1 MLQEVWDLASHSLAG
16 EALPWSAGPTRPEEQ
31 GPQPAFRSPMFIGSI
46 NADLRSILAGLASA
60 WRSLLVFVVCSGNF
74 AAERTAP
81 VERT

>member
-1 MLQEVWDLASHSLAG
+1 
-16 EALPWSAGPTRPEEQ
+16 
-31 GPQPAFRSPMFIGSI
+31 MFIGSI

-74 AAERTAP
+74 ADERTAP